1 MTKRQ
6 FLMIYAA
13 LALVTWAYL
22 LFFDGFVYS
31 HNNWIT
37 QVPASF
43 LAAVLW
49 PIYWGVLYWWF

>member
-1 MTKRQ
+1 
-6 FLMIYAA
+6 MIYAA

-49 PIYWGVLYWWF
+49 PIYWGVLHWWF